1 MATFN
6 FKPTRDSDNSGTER
20 PEVSIDFA
28 AGEVH
33 LLFSSPVRRIVL
45 SLSDWKRANSFIGA
59 ADAYG
64 DDHG

>member
-20 PEVSIDFA
+20 PEVSIDFVS
-28 AGEVH
+28 GEVH
-33 LLFSSPVRRIVL
+33 LVLSSPHRRIVL
-45 SLSDWKRANSFIGA
+45 SLSDWRQANSFICS